1 MKAKGKRKKKKREA
15 KNGYCYWCDFKREV
29 VVTETGALAT
39 GSQTQLPQP
48 ISAAEALGDW
58 AECWYPVAN
67 APGLQSAN
75 LSSDSI
81 NAP

>member
-1 MKAKGKRKKKKREA
+1 MVIVTGAISNERWSLQKR
-15 KNGYCYWCDFKREV
+15 
-29 VVTETGALAT
+29 GALAT

-67 APGLQSAN
+67 APGSA
-75 LSSDSI
+75 I
-81 NAP
+81 R